1 MEYFSEGTGLFN
13 WTIALILIGSGIYTA
28 FRYSKMKDYSGQTI
42 IPLIMIVFSLV
53 LWVATLGFPTE
64 DAGPALIPNLW
75 IFWLIL
81 LSTVLLFLCFTGKI
95 DKDPKRGRIG
105 FLGIGVGLVVAYYFV
120 IDHLGYFVS
129 SFLFLT
135 IAMYMLSYRKP
146 ITILLVGTGWVLF
159 SYLVFYKLLYIQLP
173 LGFIE
178 DFI

>member
-1 MEYFSEGTGLFN
+1 MEYFSEGRGLFI
-13 WTIALILIGSGIYTA
+13 WTIALILISSGIYTG
-28 FRYSKMKDYSGQTI
+28 FRYSKMKDYSGQTLT
-42 IPLIMIVFSLV
+42 PLIMIVLSLV
-53 LWVATLGFPTE
+53 LWVVTLGFPTE
-64 DAGPALIPNLW
+64 DAGPAILPRLW

-81 LSTVLLFLCFTGKI
+81 LSTVLLFSCVTGTI

-105 FLGIGVGLVVAYYFV
+105 FLGIGVGLVVAYYFA
-120 IDHLGYFVS
+120 IQHLGYFIS
-129 SFLFLT
+129 SFLFLA

-159 SYLVFYKLLYIQLP
+159 SYLVFYKMLYIQLP